1 LAALEQP
8 LLEGVLAGLRVSVV
22 YADDGW
28 RQNWQEP
35 LDELL
40 ERAGAVVVGSRMLG
54 RLAAEQGDHRSF
66 ALNLQALTDDRN
78 SLLGEEVQEEAG
90 RLVDIILL
98 VGSGEATADWERQ
111 LASQAKETGVGF
123 AVIGTADMGDR
134 LYELAK
140 LGALALDNLDDA
152 AGRIALVL
160 GLSAEKTGYY
170 GVGKHAKAL
179 WAAVSRDS
187 RR

>member
-1 LAALEQP
+1 
-8 LLEGVLAGLRVSVV
+8 
-22 YADDGW
+22 
-28 RQNWQEP
+28 
-35 LDELL
+35 
-40 ERAGAVVVGSRMLG
+40 MG

-98 VGSGEATADWERQ
+98 VGAAEATADWERQ
-111 LASQAKETGVGF
+111 LASTGKKETGVGF
-123 AVIGTADMGDR
+123 AVIGTSGYGIAFTNWPSW
-134 LYELAK
+134 
-140 LGALALDNLDDA
+140 ALWPWITSMMP

-160 GLSAEKTGYY
+160 GLSAEKTSYY